1 LPAAGI
7 ETVAPD
13 FCFMSLINPALLY
26 GLGLVAVPLLLH
38 LLMKAKPKKLLF
50 PALQLIQKRRMQ
62 NTRRLR
68 LRHLWLLLLR
78 MLVLGALIAAL
89 TRPSLPAAEYSPSRR
104 EWLTM
109 AAIGAVLLG
118 AYFGLLTWWKRKRV
132 PNHTLTS
139 RRTSLRGGLGFLAF
153 LLFALLVAWPYQKRI
168 AAEISAPLPDV
179 SDDLPVAAVFLFD
192 TSASMDYRLQG
203 KTRLDIAKEIAI
215 EHLSSLPSRSQV
227 AVGDTSVSADFPF
240 QVDLAGAQ
248 GRIESLDTK
257 ATAVPLNQ
265 RLRTALA
272 LQEDDRKRTLE
283 AQGNVAE
290 GAKADQLVREIYIF
304 TDLAASGWQPSAG
317 RFLTQELKRLSW
329 VGVYL
334 IDVGVKSHQNA
345 SLTNLQI
352 SEQSVAEGETVVV
365 SADVTGKGYD
375 GQLIT
380 VEFYVEGEKGR
391 AVKQDQRNVKLKD
404 DSPQH
409 VEFSIKSVA
418 AGTTQG
424 ELRLVTGD
432 PLTADNTLRFS
443 VLSRPNARVLVVAE
457 ASPLAESDDLEDRL
471 AAGEKSDSAALLT
484 ALEFLNFE
492 GDFASPVRLAKAD
505 LSSFDVISLVNV
517 ADLDPNT
524 WKKLAGWVQSGG
536 GLSVYLG
543 SAQFGNSDGISPD
556 VYNSA
561 AAQSF
566 LPARLQAWRKFLP
579 EPAGFDLRDTQHPVL
594 RKFDIAGATTEVGL
608 IPVRWCWNVKPAKQ
622 SNVILRFTD
631 RNALPAM
638 VERAHGDGRT
648 TLVTTGFTAHSDR
661 RDEWSGLAHH
671 WAFVVLTDQIVH
683 YLSGRSQ
690 AVVNY
695 EAGSEVLVPLDRN
708 NPLRRYLL
716 RKPGGVQLPGDVP
729 EGESLLRLSDI
740 DETGHF
746 EVVAADPAQK
756 FRSGFSVNLPL
767 GESDFSRLG
776 EADLDLLLGEGRYAS
791 AENTESL
798 TRTVNTGRMGMEVFP
813 LILGLV
819 IMIFCLELI
828 VANRF
833 YEADQDPL
841 PETST
846 AAA

>member
-1 LPAAGI
+1 
-7 ETVAPD
+7 
-13 FCFMSLINPALLY
+13 MSLINPALLY
-26 GLGLVAVPLLLH
+26 GLGLVALPLLLH

-62 NTRRLR
+62 NTRRIR

-89 TRPSLPAAEYSPSRR
+89 TRPSFPAAEYSPNRR

-109 AAIGAVLLG
+109 AAIGGVLLG
-118 AYFGLLTWWKRKRV
+118 AYFGLLTWWKRQRV

-139 RRTSLRGGLGFLAF
+139 RRTSLRGGFGFLAF
-153 LLFALLVAWPYQKRI
+153 LLFVLLVAWPYQKRI
-168 AAEISAPLPDV
+168 AAEISAPLPEV
-179 SDDLPVAAVFLFD
+179 SDYLPVAAVFLFD

-203 KTRLDIAKEIAI
+203 KTRLEIAKEIAV

-227 AVGDTSVSADFPF
+227 AVGDTSVSTDFPF

-248 GRIESLDTK
+248 GRIDALETK

-272 LQEDDRKRTLE
+272 LQEDDRKRTLA

-290 GAKADQLVREIYIF
+290 DARADQLVREIYIF
-304 TDLAASGWQPSAG
+304 TDLAASGWQPGAG
-317 RFLTQELKRLSW
+317 RFLTQELERLGW
-329 VGVYL
+329 VSVYL
-334 IDVGVKSHQNA
+334 IDVGVEAHQNVA
-345 SLTNLQI
+345 LTNLQI
-352 SEQSVAEGETVVV
+352 SEQSVAEGESVVV
-365 SADVTGKGYD
+365 SADVSSQGYE
-375 GQLIT
+375 GQLVT
-380 VEFYVEGEKGR
+380 VEFYVEGEKVQ

-404 DSPQH
+404 ASPQH
-409 VEFSIKSVA
+409 VEFSIKSVSE
-418 AGTTQG
+418 GTTQG

-457 ASPLAESDDLEDRL
+457 ASSMAGSNDIEDRL
-471 AAGEKSDSAALLT
+471 SAGENSDSAALLEV
-484 ALEFLNFE
+484 LELLNFA
-492 GDFASPVRLAKAD
+492 GDFASPARLARTD

-517 ADLDPNT
+517 TKLEADS
-524 WKKLAGWVQSGG
+524 WKKLADWVQSGG

-543 SAQFGNSDGISPD
+543 SAQFGNSDGISPE

-561 AAQSF
+561 VAQSF
-566 LPARLQAWRKFLP
+566 LPARLEAWRKFLP
-579 EPAGFDLRDTQHPVL
+579 EPAGFDLRDTLHPVL
-594 RKFDIAGATTEVGL
+594 RKFDVAGATTEVGL

-622 SNVILRFTD
+622 SNVVLRFAD

-638 VERAHGDGRT
+638 VERAHGDGRSV
-648 TLVTTGFTAHSDR
+648 LFTTGFTSRRDR
-661 RDEWSGLAHH
+661 RDEWSGLARH
-671 WAFVVLTDQIVH
+671 WAFVVLTDQTVH

-708 NPLRRYLL
+708 EPLRRYLL

-729 EGESLLRLSDI
+729 EGSSILRLSEVDQV
-740 DETGHF
+740 GHF

-756 FRSGFSVNLPL
+756 FRSGFSVNLPV

-776 EADLDLLLGEGRYAS
+776 AADLDLLLGEGRYAI

-819 IMIFCLELI
+819 IIIFCLELI

-833 YEADQDPL
+833 YEADQDQL

>member
-1 LPAAGI
+1 
-7 ETVAPD
+7 
-13 FCFMSLINPALLY
+13 MSLINPALLY

-62 NTRRLR
+62 NTRRIR

-78 MLVLGALIAAL
+78 MLVLGILIAAL
-89 TRPSLPAAEYSPSRR
+89 TRPSLPAAEYSLNRR

-109 AAIGAVLLG
+109 AIIGGVLLG
-118 AYFGLLTWWKRKRV
+118 AYFGLLTWWKRQRI

-168 AAEISAPLPDV
+168 AAEISAPLPEV
-179 SDDLPVAAVFLFD
+179 SADLPVAAVFLFD
-192 TSASMDYRLQG
+192 TSTSMDYRLQG
-203 KTRLDIAKEIAI
+203 KTRLDIAKEIAV

-227 AVGDTSVSADFPF
+227 AVGDTSVSTDFPF

-248 GRIESLDTK
+248 GRIDSLETK

-290 GAKADQLVREIYIF
+290 DLQADQLVREIYIF
-304 TDLAASGWQPSAG
+304 SDLAASGWQPSAG
-317 RFLTQELKRLSW
+317 RFLTQELERLSW
-329 VGVYL
+329 VSVYL
-334 IDVGVKSHQNA
+334 IDVGVESHQNA
-345 SLTNLQI
+345 ALTNLQV
-352 SEQSVAEGETVVV
+352 SEQSVAEGESVVV
-365 SADVTGKGYD
+365 SADVSSQGYD
-375 GQLIT
+375 DQLVT

-404 DSPQH
+404 ESPQH
-409 VEFSIKSVA
+409 VEFSIKSVS

-432 PLTADNTLRFS
+432 PLKADNTLRFS
-443 VLSRPNARVLVVAE
+443 VLSRPSARVLVVAG
-457 ASPLAESDDLEDRL
+457 ASPLGESNDLDDRL
-471 AAGEKSDSAALLT
+471 EAGGNSDASSLLVALRI
-484 ALEFLNFE
+484 LNFE
-492 GDFASPVRLAKAD
+492 VDFASPEWLAKTD

-517 ADLDPNT
+517 ATLEKDDWT
-524 WKKLAGWVQSGG
+524 KLAGWVRSGG

-543 SAQFGNSDGISPD
+543 SAQFGNSTGISPEN
-556 VYNSA
+556 YNSEV
-561 AAQSF
+561 AQSF
-566 LPARLQAWRKFLP
+566 LPARLEAWRKFLP
-579 EPAGFDLRDTQHPVL
+579 EPAGFDLRDTLHPVL
-594 RKFDIAGATTEVGL
+594 RKFDIAGAATEVGL

-622 SNVILRFTD
+622 SNVILKFTD

-648 TLVTTGFTAHSDR
+648 ALLTTGFTARFDR
-661 RDEWSGLAHH
+661 RDEWSGLARH
-671 WAFVVLTDQIVH
+671 WAFFVLTDQMIH

-695 EAGSEVLVPLDRN
+695 AAGSEVLVPLNRN
-708 NPLRRYLL
+708 DPLSRYLL
-716 RKPGGVQLPGDVP
+716 RKPGGVQLPGEVP
-729 EGESLLRLSDI
+729 EGSSMLRLSEV
-740 DETGHF
+740 DEVGHF
-746 EVVAADPAQK
+746 QVVAADPAQK
-756 FRSGFSVNLPL
+756 FRSGFSVNLPP

-776 EADLDLLLGEGRYAS
+776 EADLDLLLGEGRYAV

-798 TRTVNTGRMGMEVFP
+798 TRTVNTGRLGMEVFP

-819 IMIFCLELI
+819 IVIFCLELI

-841 PETST
+841 LETST